1 MLLVQDWSK
10 LANEVQVES
19 SILTNFANYHL
30 NSLNGKLNGSRK
42 NKMHGSMWTKNG
54 CQRVNR
60 LNELMGG

>member
-42 NKMHGSMWTKNG
+42 NNMHGSNG